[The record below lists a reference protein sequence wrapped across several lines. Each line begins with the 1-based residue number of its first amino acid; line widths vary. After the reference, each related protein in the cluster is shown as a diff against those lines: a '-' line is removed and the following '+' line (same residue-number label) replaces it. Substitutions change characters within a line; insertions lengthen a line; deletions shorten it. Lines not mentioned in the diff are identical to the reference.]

1 VNGVLSGS
9 GSAQAANG
17 TGPLL
22 FGGSAGLNE
31 YLAGVVD
38 EVRLSGVA
46 RSADWVA
53 AERLSESDTFV
64 TFQD

>member
-1 VNGVLSGS
+1 
-9 GSAQAANG
+9 
-17 TGPLL
+17 
-22 FGGSAGLNE
+22 
-31 YLAGVVD
+31 VD

-53 AERLSESDTFV
+53 AERLSESDAFV